1 MSSQSRIRV
10 FAGPNGSGK
19 TSLYSVISKTYNS
32 GIFINADEIEK
43 ILQTKGL
50 IDLSEFGLKVTTK
63 DLELFSSLDDSQSL
77 IAKAKQENSTIDI
90 TIAENFIVNKP
101 KKTNSYE
108 AAFTAAFIRY
118 LLVKDQKSFS
128 YETVMSDN
136 SKLRELE
143 KAKKIGFKTYL
154 YFICTDDYEK
164 NIDRVKL
171 RVAKGGHN
179 VDVDRIRKRYFKTLE
194 NLAEVIKTVDRAF
207 LFDNSGKKM
216 DLLAEVYQGKAFK
229 FHTQNLPF
237 WFEKYVYN
245 KFDF

>member
-77 IAKAKQENSTIDI
+77 FAKAKQENSTINI

-108 AAFTAAFIRY
+108 AAFTASFIRY

-143 KAKKIGFKTYL
+143 KAKKMGFKTYL

-237 WFEKYVYN
+237 WFEEYVYN